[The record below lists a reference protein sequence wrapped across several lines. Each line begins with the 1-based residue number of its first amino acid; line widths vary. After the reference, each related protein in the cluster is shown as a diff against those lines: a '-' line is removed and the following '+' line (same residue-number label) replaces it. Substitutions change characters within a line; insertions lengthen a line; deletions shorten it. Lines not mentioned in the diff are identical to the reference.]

1 MILQVLCLQILHRL
15 KKERVKN
22 GSHCMQHFL
31 TFELTFRKLYRMA
44 SKAYLHSFRIFAL
57 QCAFKGVVDNIEDLH
72 MNRFHFIAANLTC
85 FGLILY
91 LVVGSHKSEPDV
103 RAR

>member
-22 GSHCMQHFL
+22 GSHSMQHFL

-44 SKAYLHSFRIFAL
+44 SKAYSHSFHIFAL
-57 QCAFKGVVDNIEDLH
+57 QYAFKDAVDNIEVLH

-85 FGLILY
+85 LG
-91 LVVGSHKSEPDV
+91 
-103 RAR
+103 